1 MHGGGDT
8 TKFKNTQHARP
19 GQSKW
24 AVRAGLSKLER
35 ARDPGPRMVYARR
48 EEQEP
53 WFLAMARSSEKEA
66 HTMKV
71 VQQVLQEKSELMK
84 QHKQEMLERIQDLDR
99 AALKVATAT
108 AGLREQ
114 VLHEVMEDLVSS
126 CSDEED
132 SPTAEGGGSYSREK
146 LPPT

>member
-53 WFLAMARSSEKEA
+53 WFLGAVLLVAAAA
-66 HTMKV
+66 H
-71 VQQVLQEKSELMK
+71 
-84 QHKQEMLERIQDLDR
+84 
-99 AALKVATAT
+99 
-108 AGLREQ
+108 
-114 VLHEVMEDLVSS
+114 
-126 CSDEED
+126 
-132 SPTAEGGGSYSREK
+132 
-146 LPPT
+146 